1 MAESPGRSVQV
12 GVFLTH
18 QQPADRDP
26 LVALD
31 EQLRLVRAARDGGL
45 DSVFAG
51 QHHLPE
57 SFSHIQPLPWLARLA
72 ADADGMRIGTGIH
85 LLALHNPVDTAE
97 SYAGLDVVA
106 GGRSVFGVGLGY
118 RETEYAA
125 FGIPPGDKVRR
136 FTENLRIVR
145 ELWSGEPVH
154 ADLEWCRL
162 DGVRATTRPASVPP
176 VWMAANSDGA
186 VRRAARLGDTWMIN
200 PHATAGTVRRQL
212 ELFHA
217 ERAAAGRG
225 PLGELPLMREV
236 YCAPTRERALELARP
251 HLASKYAVYADWGQ
265 DRVLPGKDSF
275 RAGYDDLARD
285 RFVVGSPEDCLA
297 ALLPWRDEL
306 GVDHFVLRTDWAGM
320 PVDDA
325 LASLDLLAREVAP
338 VLRSRP
344 AVRPDAAVHPSDRKD
359 SPWTSASS
367 SPSATTAG

>member
-1 MAESPGRSVQV
+1 MADRPVRV

-18 QQPADRDP
+18 QQPAGRDP
-26 LVALD
+26 LLALA
-31 EQLRLVRAARDGGL
+31 EQLSLVRTARDGGL

-72 ADADGMRIGTGIH
+72 AEAGDMRIGTGIH

-97 SYAGLDVVA
+97 SFAGLDVVT

-118 RETEYAA
+118 REVEYAA

-145 ELWSGEPVH
+145 ALWTGEPVH
-154 ADLEWCRL
+154 ADVDWCRL
-162 DGVRATTRPASVPP
+162 DGVRATTLPAAVPP

-186 VRRAARLGDTWMIN
+186 VRRAARLADTWMIN
-200 PHATAGTVRRQL
+200 PHATAATVRRQL
-212 ELFHA
+212 DLFHA

-225 PLGELPLMREV
+225 PLPELPLMREV

-251 HLASKYAVYADWGQ
+251 YLAGKYEVYADWGQ
-265 DRVLPGKDSF
+265 DRVLPGAETF
-275 RAGYDDLARD
+275 RTGYDALARD
-285 RFVVGSPEDCLA
+285 RFVVGTPEDCLA
-297 ALLPWRDEL
+297 ALLPWRDEV

-320 PVDDA
+320 PVEDA
-325 LASLDLLAREVAP
+325 RASLDLLAREVAP
-338 VLRSRP
+338 VLR
-344 AVRPDAAVHPSDRKD
+344 AAP
-359 SPWTSASS
+359 
-367 SPSATTAG
+367 ATTSRAHPRPEGTGP